1 MSARA
6 HSQTIRGSIVLLADD
21 RPTVVAHGRAAFD
34 EAPFACRSRSPLL
47 PQHSRFIDDADG
59 WAFWRSQRLELEQAL
74 VVHESCRSLDPETA
88 ERMRDRLTEMER
100 RVCDVR
106 PEEILSELNALQ
118 REVRADLG
126 DCEG

>member
-6 HSQTIRGSIVLLADD
+6 HSPAARSPIFLLEDD
-21 RPTVVAHGRAAFD
+21 RPEVAAANRTAFD
-34 EAPFACRSRSPLL
+34 EAPFASALHSPLL
-47 PQHSRFIDDADG
+47 PQRTRFVDDADG
-59 WAFWRSQRLELEQAL
+59 WARWQTQRLELEQAL

-106 PEEILSELNALQ
+106 PEEILSELSALQ
-118 REVRADLG
+118 RKVRADLG
-126 DCEG
+126 DLDG